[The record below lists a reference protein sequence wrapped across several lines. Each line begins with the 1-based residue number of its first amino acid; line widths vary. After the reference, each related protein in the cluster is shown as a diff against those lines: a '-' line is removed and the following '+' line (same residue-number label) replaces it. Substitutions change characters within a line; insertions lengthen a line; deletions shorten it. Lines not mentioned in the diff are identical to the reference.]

1 MSTKGSSGFFL
12 FCLDLELL
20 INNPRARQS
29 FVSFLNKLPGFLKE
43 VKLCLR
49 FWMGFY
55 ITKL

>member
-1 MSTKGSSGFFL
+1 MSKKGSSGFFL

-29 FVSFLNKLPGFLKE
+29 FVSFLNKIPGFLKE
-43 VKLCLR
+43 VKLCLI

-55 ITKL
+55 IT